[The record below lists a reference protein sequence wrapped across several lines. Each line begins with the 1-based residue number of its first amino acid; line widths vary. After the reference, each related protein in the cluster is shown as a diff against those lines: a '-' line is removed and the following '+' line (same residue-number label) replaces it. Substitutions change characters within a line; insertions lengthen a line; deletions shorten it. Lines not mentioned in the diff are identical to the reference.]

1 MRQPARIKS
10 RRGQVSRTHSGP
22 APIKGWNSRDSVA
35 AMRPDEALQLT
46 NWFPTSSDV
55 QLRKGSATHATGIA
69 DSGAA
74 QVETLISYRPPS
86 GNHELWAF
94 AGTKLFDASSVGA
107 IGAATVTGLT
117 NARWQAL
124 NFTTAGGNFVI
135 AVNGTDE
142 LLLYDGATW
151 SSIDGVSTPAITG
164 VATTAL
170 ANLNVFKE
178 RVWYV
183 EKNSMS
189 VWYSGV
195 GAFSGALTE
204 LDLGSVFKRGGYLM
218 TMGTWT
224 LDSGTGIDDLAVFIT
239 SQGEVAVY
247 AGTNPASSTT
257 WALVG
262 IFHIGAP
269 LGRRCMQKYGGD
281 LLILTLDGV
290 VPASK
295 AFAADR
301 VSSAVAISDRI
312 SGAMGDAAELY
323 GSTFGWEIAL
333 YPKGGALIINIP
345 KAANNQVQYVMN
357 TTTGA
362 WCDFNGWTANT
373 FEIHNDELYFG
384 MLGEVRKAWT
394 GTSDVGANIVAEAI
408 GAFDYFGNR
417 NGQKQ
422 VKLYRPVIGWDANP
436 TEFLVGVDADF
447 VVQSPTGAIA
457 LSAGSGGV
465 WDTSTWDAGLWGGE
479 VRLNTLWY
487 TVFAFGYALAAHIR
501 VSSNAAV
508 VKWAANDYI
517 YEPGSFL

>member
-1 MRQPARIKS
+1 MRKPARVKS
-10 RRGQVSRTHSGP
+10 RRGQVSRTHSSP

-35 AMRPDEALQLT
+35 SMQPNEALKLT

-55 QLRKGSATHATGIA
+55 QLRKGSAAHVTGIA
-69 DSGAA
+69 DGAAA

-86 GNHELWAF
+86 GTHKLWAF
-94 AGTKLFDASSVGA
+94 AGTKLFDVTSAGA
-107 IGAATVTGLT
+107 VGAATVTGLT

-124 NFTTAGGNFVI
+124 NFTTAGGNFI
-135 AVNGTDE
+135 LAVNGVDK
-142 LLLYDGATW
+142 LRLYDGATW
-151 SSIDGVSTPAITG
+151 AAIDGASTPAITG

-170 ANLNVFKE
+170 ASLNVFKE
-178 RVWYV
+178 RVWYI
-183 EKNSMS
+183 EKDAMS

-195 GAFSGALTE
+195 GAFAGALTE

-218 TMGTWT
+218 AMGTWT

-269 LGRRCMQKYGGD
+269 LGRRCVQKYGGD
-281 LLILTLDGV
+281 LLILTQDGV
-290 VPASK
+290 MPASK
-295 AFAADR
+295 AFASDR
-301 VSSAVAISDRI
+301 VSSAVAVSDRI

-323 GSTFGWEIAL
+323 GANFGWEITQ
-333 YPKGGALIINIP
+333 YPKGGALVVNIP
-345 KAANNQVQYVMN
+345 KAVNGQAQYVMN
-357 TTTGA
+357 TTTSA
-362 WCDFNGWTANT
+362 WCDFTGWTANT

-394 GTSDVGANIVAEAI
+394 GTSDLGANINAEAI
-408 GAFDYFGNR
+408 GAFDYFGSR
-417 NGQKQ
+417 NGQKD
-422 VKLYRPVIGWDANP
+422 VKLYRPVLGWDANP
-436 TEFLVGVDADF
+436 TEFLVGIDADF
-447 VVQSPTGAIA
+447 VTQIPTGAIA
-457 LSAGSGGV
+457 LSGGAGGV
-465 WDTSTWDAGLWGGE
+465 WDSALWDSAVWGGD
-479 VRLNTLWY
+479 VVYNKLWY
-487 TVFAFGYALAAHIR
+487 TAPATGYALAPHLR
-501 VSSNAAV
+501 VSSNAAI